1 MAMTGT
7 GKMLSTLTYRSV
19 KIALFSRASTVSLS
33 TDSGNNGSGSSRTPK
48 QRMEDLARQLKDVVF
63 DVLLD
68 HPAGDTTTTTT
79 HVSSSVANQDH
90 VAQMVITARKALS
103 CDRDNAILLVSD
115 QDSYLK
121 AAKDM
126 GMVTCRIRPK
136 NAKRGNVSTTYEVET
151 ILQVENVV
159 NEMNGISYNAVLNM

>member
-1 MAMTGT
+1 
-7 GKMLSTLTYRSV
+7 
-19 KIALFSRASTVSLS
+19 
-33 TDSGNNGSGSSRTPK
+33 
-48 QRMEDLARQLKDVVF
+48 
-63 DVLLD
+63 
-68 HPAGDTTTTTT
+68 
-79 HVSSSVANQDH
+79 